1 MNYAQ
6 KKDEGAQDE
15 DPKPED
21 GKEEKSSASDSMK
34 VLRNAIYSE
43 LAAIEEVK
51 PVLGVIR
58 AGSYDS
64 AGSIYV
70 AALKKL
76 GLKNIPAS
84 KLVLHTA
91 LICKVERP

>member
-1 MNYAQ
+1 
-6 KKDEGAQDE
+6 
-15 DPKPED
+15 
-21 GKEEKSSASDSMK
+21 MK
-34 VLRNAIYSE
+34 ILRNAIYSE

-84 KLVLHTA
+84 EARSAYRAYMQGRKALAGSKDSGAKVTEKPTA
-91 LICKVERP
+91 VSAILNNVK